1 MAQLLS
7 GTRIYGTANV
17 DSDLVV
23 GGNLIITGK
32 VVPRTQTIASGTP
45 IVPTGDTADIYTVT
59 ALATAATINAPS
71 GTPVNGQKL
80 ILRLKDNGT
89 ARALTWTT
97 SSGAYRAVGTT
108 LPTTT
113 VLSKVTYIGCV
124 YNSQDT
130 FWDVVAVATQ
140 A

>member
-32 VVPRTQTIASGTP
+32 VVPRTQTIVSTGT

-59 ALATAATINAPS
+59 ALATSATINAPS

-80 ILRLKDNGT
+80 IIRLKDNGA